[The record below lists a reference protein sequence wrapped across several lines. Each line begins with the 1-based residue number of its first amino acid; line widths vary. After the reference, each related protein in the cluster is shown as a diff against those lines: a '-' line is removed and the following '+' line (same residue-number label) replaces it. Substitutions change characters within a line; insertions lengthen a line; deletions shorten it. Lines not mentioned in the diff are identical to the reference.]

1 MVREDANRWR
11 NCIHEAGHFVAL
23 KLAAPGLPEVREIWV
38 GGDRG
43 VHPHVLFEELDRFRW
58 GRLVKDC
65 SAALDLAVAMLA
77 GPAASMVILGES
89 YDDYEP
95 GENSDQMKAVRLL
108 DDHVWTTNADL
119 EAQLNG
125 SILDGLITSAAV
137 NTREFVDEH
146 RDVIEAVAS
155 RLFHGGSLDTDEL
168 QEAERNDPTFLL
180 VDLIQA
186 LRHGDAGA

>member
-1 MVREDANRWR
+1 MVRKDANRWCD
-11 NCIHEAGHFVAL
+11 CIHEAGHFVAL
-23 KLAAPGLPEVREIWV
+23 KLASPDLPEVREIWV

-43 VHPHVLFEELDRFRW
+43 VHPHVLFEEFDRFRW
-58 GRLVKDC
+58 GRRVKDC
-65 SAALDLAVAMLA
+65 SAALDLAMALLA

-89 YDDYEP
+89 YDDFEP

-108 DDHVWTTNADL
+108 DDHVWTTNANL

-125 SILDGLITSAAV
+125 SILDELITSAALR
-137 NTREFVDEH
+137 TRVFVDEH

-155 RLFHGGSLDTDEL
+155 RLFHGGSLDADEL
-168 QEAERNDPTFLL
+168 QEATRNDPTFLL
-180 VDLIQA
+180 VDVIQI